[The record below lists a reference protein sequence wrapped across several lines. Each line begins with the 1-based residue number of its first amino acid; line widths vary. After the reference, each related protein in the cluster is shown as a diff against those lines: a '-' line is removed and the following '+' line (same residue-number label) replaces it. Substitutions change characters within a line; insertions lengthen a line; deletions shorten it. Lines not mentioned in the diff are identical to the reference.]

1 MQEIMALVLLL
12 MPSSLLTAAL
22 AGSGGAQGSTLSL
35 RVGVAPGQFDIA
47 VNDVA
52 WFSSGNVSVTV
63 GGHTYSTADG
73 SLRPNGAASSASGRD
88 SLGSFTSTTQ
98 KWTAGSTPYT
108 TSTRLYADDNFA
120 IFEQAFPKGAQKTN
134 LTYAQGSSVVS
145 SCFPSIDPRPSGG
158 QERGYVWWGG
168 RSFLE
173 GSRGGKWDG
182 GDRRNGPGVGTGDG
196 GGPFVVFG
204 ENMSDSLVFS
214 PASNFMV
221 NTPGMSAHPGP
232 VGNLVTASSS
242 DSSGPTPLSSDGS
255 LCFGLDAPVSLI
267 PNLNVRMQ
275 TAASPQASSAK

>member
-1 MQEIMALVLLL
+1 MLL
-12 MPSSLLTAAL
+12 MMPPSLLTVAF
-22 AGSGGAQGSTLSL
+22 AGSGGEGSTLSL
-35 RVGVAPGQFDIA
+35 RAGAAPGEFEIT

-88 SLGSFTSTTQ
+88 LLGSFTSTTQ

-108 TSTRLYADDNFA
+108 TSSRLYADDNFA
-120 IFEQAFPKGAQKTN
+120 IFEQTFPQGAKGTN
-134 LTYAQGSSVVS
+134 LTYAQGSSIVS

-158 QERGYVWWGG
+158 QEMGYVWWGG

-204 ENMSDSLVFS
+204 ENMSNSLVFS

-242 DSSGPTPLSSDGS
+242 SSAPPTPSSSDGS
-255 LCFGLDAPVSLI
+255 LCFGLDAPVSLTPI
-267 PNLNVRMQ
+267 LNCLHVRMQ
-275 TAASPQASSAK
+275 TAALLPRLVGTI